1 MGRRALAIYTAL
13 AFVLIYLPIAMVVL
27 MSFTQSTLARLPIPG
42 LTLEWYAGL
51 LENRRM
57 LEAFYTSLKVAVP
70 ATFLSTAFGLCAALA
85 IVRHRFFGRRAFML
99 LTSMPMLAPGV
110 VLGIAI
116 LLVFRTLGLPVGFPA
131 ILAGHTVLGFP
142 YATFIIIASLVR
154 FDRNLEDAARSLG
167 ASEADVFFRI
177 TLPGILPG
185 ILGAALFAFTI
196 SIGEFVVT
204 FFLTSPGT
212 TTLPV
217 RIFSIVKT
225 GITPEINALSTL
237 ILAATFVAVIGAL
250 FLTRDR
256 RKRPHQTKPGGAK

>member
-1 MGRRALAIYTAL
+1 MGRRLLAIYTVV
-13 AFVLIYLPIAMVVL
+13 AFVLVYLPIFMVVL
-27 MSFTQSTLARLPIPG
+27 MSFTESTIARLPIPG
-42 LTLEWYAGL
+42 LTLDWYSGL
-51 LENRRM
+51 AENRRM
-57 LEAFYTSLKVAVP
+57 LDALVTSLKVGLP
-70 ATFLSTAFGLCAALA
+70 ATVLATAFGLCAAFA

-99 LTSMPMLAPGV
+99 LTAMPMLAPGI

-116 LLVFRTLGLPVGFPA
+116 LLVFRTTGLPTGYPA

-142 YATFIIIASLVR
+142 YATFIIISSLVR

-167 ASEADVFFRI
+167 ATEASVFFRI

-237 ILAATFVAVIGAL
+237 ILAVTFVGVVTAL

-256 RKRPHQTKPGGAK
+256 NPPSR

>member
-1 MGRRALAIYTAL
+1 
-13 AFVLIYLPIAMVVL
+13 
-27 MSFTQSTLARLPIPG
+27 
-42 LTLEWYAGL
+42 
-51 LENRRM
+51 M
-57 LEAFYTSLKVAVP
+57 LDAFYTSLKVAVP
-70 ATFLSTAFGLCAALA
+70 ATALATIFGLCAALA
-85 IVRHRFFGRRAFML
+85 IVRHQFSGRSLFIL
-99 LTSMPMLAPGV
+99 LSAMPMLAPGV
-110 VLGIAI
+110 ILGIAI
-116 LLVFRTLGLPVGFPA
+116 LLVFRSTGLPTGFPA
-131 ILAGHTVLGFP
+131 ILAGHTILGFP
-142 YATFIIIASLVR
+142 YATFIIISSLVR

-167 ASEADVFFRI
+167 ASETAVFFRI

-237 ILAATFVAVIGAL
+237 ILGITFIMVIVGL
-250 FLTRDR
+250 LITRDR
-256 RKRPHQTKPGGAK
+256 RKPAGKTA

>member
-1 MGRRALAIYTAL
+1 MGRRFFTAYAILVFAL
-13 AFVLIYLPIAMVVL
+13 VYLPIAMVVL
-27 MSFTQSTLARLPIPG
+27 MSFTESTVARLPIPG
-42 LTLEWYAGL
+42 FTLDWYVGL
-51 LENRRM
+51 EENER
-57 LEAFYTSLKVAVP
+57 LKEAFYTTLKVALP
-70 ATFLSTAFGLCAALA
+70 ATILATAFALCAAML
-85 IVRHRFFGRRAFML
+85 IVRHSFPGRSAFIL
-99 LTSMPMLAPGV
+99 LTAMPMLAPGV
-110 VLGIAI
+110 ILGIAI
-116 LLVFRTLGLPVGFPA
+116 LLVFRTTGLPTGYPA

-167 ASEADVFFRI
+167 ASEAAVFLRI

-185 ILGAALFAFTI
+185 VLGAALFAFTI

-237 ILAATFVAVIGAL
+237 ILCATFVVAIGAL
-250 FLTRDR
+250 ALTGGRRDR
-256 RKRPHQTKPGGAK
+256 KQSINRGGKT

>member
-1 MGRRALAIYTAL
+1 MGRRALAIYTLL
-13 AFVLIYLPIAMVVL
+13 AFLLVYLPIIMVVL
-27 MSFTQSTLARLPIPG
+27 MSFTETTIARLPIPG
-42 LTLEWYAGL
+42 FTLDWYTGL
-51 LENRRM
+51 AENRRM
-57 LEAFYTSLKVAVP
+57 LDAFFTSLKVAIP
-70 ATFLSTAFGLCAALA
+70 ATALATCFGLCAALA
-85 IVRHRFFGRRAFML
+85 IVRHKFPGRSIFML
-99 LTSMPMLAPGV
+99 LTAMPMLAPGV
-110 VLGIAI
+110 ILGIAI
-116 LLVFRTLGLPVGFPA
+116 LLVFRSTGLPTGFPA

-142 YATFIIIASLVR
+142 YATFIIVSSLVR

-167 ASEADVFFRI
+167 ATETSVFLRI

-237 ILAATFVAVIGAL
+237 ILAITCIMVIGAL
-250 FLTRDR
+250 LVTRDR
-256 RKRPHQTKPGGAK
+256 RKSNSKPN